1 MVLAYKNENVDKV
14 AAAVNE
20 VNEIRTYLSEKA
32 NTGDKK
38 AADLLEKLNVAIAKG
53 EKAGRDDA
61 IKQISAGKKDPSNFI
76 LSLFRDLEP
85 NSSYSSLD
93 DVYHELQ
100 QLINK
105 SNLGRSLKG
114 AVKLARA
121 LGAKN
126 ISGQEQTFID
136 KIDPAIIKDVVAW
149 VTMTKLLNE
158 YVLEPAAEEGSVR
171 PDKATKIVQ
180 NAENV
185 LNKLQ
190 DDDLNK
196 LLGLEKTKV
205 PGATTTIA
213 KGFFVSELLEQIS
226 EREGNIEQFIKS
238 INEADTK
245 SLQKANAAIIQFS
258 VESQAILKKVD
269 LSDEEINQLQ
279 TLQRNLNKAV
289 EEKAKELK
297 VGTKPLTVSE
307 NHLKATEDH
316 IENLMKKKETE
327 YEEVITNYHN
337 TVIEIFAE
345 MFNIPKESIDE
356 IIDETL
362 DERKKRHRALG
373 EVLRNRRSKEEK
385 PEPIEQQKLFDTSKE
400 QTQTPNDTPK

>member
-14 AAAVNE
+14 AAAGNE

-38 AADLLEKLNVAIAKG
+38 AADLLEKLNAAIAEG

-114 AVKLARA
+114 EVKLARA

-180 NAENV
+180 NAENA

-196 LLGLEKTKV
+196 LLGLEKNEVPKV
-205 PGATTTIA
+205 PGATTTFA
-213 KGFFVSELLEQIS
+213 TGFVVSELLKQIS
-226 EREGNIEQFIKS
+226 GREESIEQFIRS
-238 INEADTK
+238 IDKADTK
-245 SLQKANAAIIQFS
+245 LLQKANAAILQFS
-258 VESQAILKKVD
+258 AESQAILNKVD
-269 LSDEEINQLQ
+269 LSDKEINQLQ
-279 TLQRNLNKAV
+279 TLQEQLNSAV
-289 EEKAKELK
+289 EAKAKELN
-297 VGTKPLTVSE
+297 VGTKTLAVSPK
-307 NHLKATEDH
+307 HLAATEDH
-316 IENLMKKKETE
+316 IEKLMKTKEEE
-327 YEEVITNYHN
+327 YEKVIEKVEDYYN
-337 TVIEIFAE
+337 TAIEIFAKE
-345 MFNIPKESIDE
+345 YNIPKESIE
-356 IIDETL
+356 SVEAFVLWHIDL
-362 DERKKRHRALG
+362 SRAL
-373 EVLRNRRSKEEK
+373 RTRSKGESESLTPAK
-385 PEPIEQQKLFDTSKE
+385 GFNTENEQ
-400 QTQTPNDTPK
+400 